1 MHWSTNPM
9 RFKSKG
15 PKFETVGK
23 TAPSEEAGSAGK
35 SPLDSPLTSLSACL
49 GAVTSPQSTS
59 SGSAILPIQPNSDS
73 LSKVDMQETAEKFVQ
88 YVVTKVCKLLLS
100 WATILSFL

>member
-35 SPLDSPLTSLSACL
+35 SPLDSPLASSLACP
-49 GAVTSPQSTS
+49 GAVSSPQS

-73 LSKVDMQETAEKFVQ
+73 LSKVNMQETAEKFVQ
-88 YVVTKVCKLLLS
+88 YVVTKVCKLLLF
-100 WATILSFL
+100 WATNLTFL

>member
-35 SPLDSPLTSLSACL
+35 PPLDSPLASSLACP
-49 GAVTSPQSTS
+49 GAVPSPQSTS

-73 LSKVDMQETAEKFVQ
+73 SSKVDMQEPLNNSSST
-88 YVVTKVCKLLLS
+88 LLQRCVNYCYFGLL
-100 WATILSFL
+100 I